1 MKPIKADA
9 APMEYFRMLYFGF
22 VLSFSKQVN
31 SPDTFFHNLSIIG
44 PSRPLKEN
52 KDSLT
57 LKIVNNA
64 VVFLI
69 KNKPK

>member
-1 MKPIKADA
+1 MDA
-9 APMEYFRMLYFGF
+9 VLWFRF
-22 VLSFSKQVN
+22 SFFKQVY
-31 SPDTFFHNLSIIG
+31 SPDTFFHNLSILG

-52 KDSLT
+52 KDSLI
-57 LKIVNNA
+57 LKIVNNS